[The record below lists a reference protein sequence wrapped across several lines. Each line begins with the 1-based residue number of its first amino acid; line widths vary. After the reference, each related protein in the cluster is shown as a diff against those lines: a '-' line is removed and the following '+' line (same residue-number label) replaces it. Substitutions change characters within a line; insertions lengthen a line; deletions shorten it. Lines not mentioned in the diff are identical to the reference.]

1 MHERGRLIMHC
12 MPALNRKVDLI
23 VVNLYEDLFLILEIG
38 DAGFGLRKIAEM
50 IDKRTGRC

>member
-12 MPALNRKVDLI
+12 MRASKRKVVLI
-23 VVNLYEDLFLILEIG
+23 VVDLYEDLFLILDIWRCM
-38 DAGFGLRKIAEM
+38 FGLRKIAKM